1 MRLGRGGKDGRRGI
15 KQGGHDTGL
24 QLLAA
29 SHQIAVD
36 QEHGEI
42 HQNPRGQHEDDG
54 VEAQDIE
61 KPQVV
66 DSCVSQHLDT
76 EEKMQIKKDRN
87 GTELVVV
94 QSHE

>member
-1 MRLGRGGKDGRRGI
+1 MEIEL
-15 KQGGHDTGL
+15 GGHGGDL
-24 QLLAA
+24 RLFAA

-54 VEAQDIE
+54 VEAQDVE

-66 DSCVSQHLDT
+66 DSGVSQHLHT
-76 EEKMQIKKDRN
+76 EENMGLKMDRN